1 MCAKRPK
8 KPSIPIIMF
17 IILKKLSL
25 FGNSFGSKTQKQKT
39 MLPADF
45 PRAVFGS

>member
-25 FGNSFGSKTQKQKT
+25 FENSFGSKEKKKNVTC
-39 MLPADF
+39 
-45 PRAVFGS
+45 